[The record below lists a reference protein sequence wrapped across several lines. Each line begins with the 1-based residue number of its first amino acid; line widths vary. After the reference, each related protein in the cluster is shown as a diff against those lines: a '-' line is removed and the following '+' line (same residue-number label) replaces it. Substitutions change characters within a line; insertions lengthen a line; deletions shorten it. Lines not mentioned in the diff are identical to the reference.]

1 MPLSALAASGM
12 LAPIRKISGNSFF
25 RAGMIPRLVLGI
37 STPVLMGAPI
47 FGRTATRAP
56 AL

>member
-12 LAPIRKISGNSFF
+12 LAPIRKISGNSSF

-37 STPVLMGAPI
+37 FISGIDWCAI
-47 FGRTATRAP
+47 FGRTAARAP
-56 AL
+56 TS

>member
-1 MPLSALAASGM
+1 M

>member
-12 LAPIRKISGNSFF
+12 LAPIRKISGNSFL
-25 RAGMIPRLVLGI
+25 RAGMVPRLVLGI
-37 STPVLMGAPI
+37 FISGIDGCAI